1 MGNGGIRMPY
11 SSTHSSEID
20 MFVVCIIGIVL
31 LLLLGLLSFLAVRHM
46 RESFVE
52 KHAQA
57 AIDQMHALNGT
68 YRNSVGQRV
77 PGWNTA
83 VQRVKLR
90 SKRQFDTYNAKK
102 EFTNYVARFYTAF
115 LQIPLPV
122 WRAYALGT
130 SDIMSNVPTPNVPWY
145 LFWNNY
151 SARVA
156 IKDHVSAQSYINV
169 RWEWSYT
176 SPQGRNS
183 YSGFC
188 IFAPADLYNALL
200 TIHEERKRKESR
212 SYQRSLMTPALRFAV
227 MKRDHYRCRLCGK
240 TADQGAR
247 LEVDHITPVSKG
259 GKSVLDNL
267 WTLCFECNRG
277 KGAERL

>member
-1 MGNGGIRMPY
+1 
-11 SSTHSSEID
+11 
-20 MFVVCIIGIVL
+20 
-31 LLLLGLLSFLAVRHM
+31 
-46 RESFVE
+46 
-52 KHAQA
+52 
-57 AIDQMHALNGT
+57 
-68 YRNSVGQRV
+68 
-77 PGWNTA
+77 
-83 VQRVKLR
+83 
-90 SKRQFDTYNAKK
+90 
-102 EFTNYVARFYTAF
+102 
-115 LQIPLPV
+115 
-122 WRAYALGT
+122 
-130 SDIMSNVPTPNVPWY
+130 MSNVPTPNVPWY

-151 SARVA
+151 SARVE
-156 IKDHVSAQSYINV
+156 IKNHVSAQSYINV

-188 IFAPADLYNALL
+188 IFDPADLYNALL
-200 TIHEERKRKESR
+200 TIREERKRKESK

-227 MKRDHYRCRLCGK
+227 MKRDHYRCCLCGK

>member
-1 MGNGGIRMPY
+1 MP
-11 SSTHSSEID
+11 HSSAHSSAID
-20 MFVVCIIGIVL
+20 MSVVFIIGIVL
-31 LLLLGLLSFLAVRHM
+31 LLLLGLLSFLAVKHM

-68 YRNSVGQRV
+68 YRNSVGQKV

-151 SARVA
+151 SARVE

-188 IFAPADLYNALL
+188 VFDPADLCNALL
-200 TIHEERKRKESR
+200 TIREERKRKESK
-212 SYQRSLMTPALRFAV
+212 SYQRSLMTPL
-227 MKRDHYRCRLCGK
+227 LCIS
-240 TADQGAR
+240 R
-247 LEVDHITPVSKG
+247 
-259 GKSVLDNL
+259 
-267 WTLCFECNRG
+267 
-277 KGAERL
+277 